1 MEEENEK
8 IAESGNDVLELE
20 QKTKTSEIIKIDSTT
35 NGAPS
40 EVETKQNSSHAIED
54 AMIEQEVVKKP
65 KKNRSKSNKN
75 VGNQKNTCQNGAA
88 NSDAVENV
96 ATGKP
101 DEEKVEKPQKK
112 RTRRPKKHR
121 SSGAAKIDANEIEI
135 SNLEID
141 GCKSNISSSVE
152 GSTKIQN
159 TTLEKRP
166 KKSSDKPAA
175 RRSNNSFKKENDN
188 RQFPEYY
195 MKEVVDHARKNG
207 VLISG
212 TLRIHAK
219 SFEEAYVSSPN
230 GGMDFSIQGKFY
242 RVLQW
247 SYNTIEYFFLY
258 IVSAA

>member
-8 IAESGNDVLELE
+8 IAKSGIDEQELE
-20 QKTKTSEIIKIDSTT
+20 QKTKTSETSKIDSTT

-40 EVETKQNSSHAIED
+40 EVKTKPENSSHDIED
-54 AMIEQEVVKKP
+54 VTVEQEVEKKP
-65 KKNRSKSNKN
+65 KRNRNKSKKN
-75 VGNQKNTCQNGAA
+75 VGNQKNTCQNGSV
-88 NSDAVENV
+88 NSDAIEKV
-96 ATGKP
+96 ATVN
-101 DEEKVEKPQKK
+101 DNNEEKVEKPQKK

-121 SSGAAKIDANEIEI
+121 SSGAAKIESNEIEN

-141 GCKSNISSSVE
+141 VSKPNISSTVVE
-152 GSTKIQN
+152 GSTKVQN
-159 TTLEKRP
+159 TTLEKCP
-166 KKSSDKPAA
+166 KKSYDKPAA

-230 GGMDFSIQGKFY
+230 GGTDFSIQGKFY
-242 RVLQW
+242 RVLQ
-247 SYNTIEYFFLY
+247 
-258 IVSAA
+258 